1 MINKEISIVLTQAEI
16 DSPEDIQIKFHLHSE
31 DDPNNEGR
39 GGSPMDTV
47 SIITNLLRKFFTF
60 YL

>member
-31 DDPNNEGR
+31 DDPNNEEGV
-39 GGSPMDTV
+39 TYT
-47 SIITNLLRKFFTF
+47 ITYPKPVENGK
-60 YL
+60 